1 MAADDPR
8 GTQAITR
15 LRKEIRRYLCKEVPA
30 EGLQTVLAELGLDI
44 VYTPPQYVFRVPCP
58 AALTPAQEESCA
70 GLPKLY
76 AVDPPQRTPAALV
89 ITGGDVECLP
99 GILTELASVG
109 LLFHT
114 P

>member
-1 MAADDPR
+1 MSDPR
-8 GTQAITR
+8 GTQAIGR
-15 LRKEIRRYLCKEVPA
+15 LRGEIRRYLCKEIPA
-30 EGLQTVLAELGLDI
+30 AALQAVLTELGLDI
-44 VYTPPQYVFRVPCP
+44 TLTPPQYLFRVPCP
-58 AALTPAQEESCA
+58 ATLTPAQEESCA

-99 GILTELASVG
+99 GILTELAGVG
-109 LLFHT
+109 LLFCT

>member
-1 MAADDPR
+1 MGADDPR
-8 GTQAITR
+8 GTQAIAR
-15 LRKEIRRYLCKEVPA
+15 LRREIRRYLCKEMPA
-30 EGLQTVLAELGLDI
+30 AGLQTVLTELGLDI
-44 VYTPPQYVFRVPCP
+44 RLTPPQYVFRVPCP

-76 AVDPPQRTPAALV
+76 AVDPPERTPEALV

-109 LLFHT
+109 LVFNS